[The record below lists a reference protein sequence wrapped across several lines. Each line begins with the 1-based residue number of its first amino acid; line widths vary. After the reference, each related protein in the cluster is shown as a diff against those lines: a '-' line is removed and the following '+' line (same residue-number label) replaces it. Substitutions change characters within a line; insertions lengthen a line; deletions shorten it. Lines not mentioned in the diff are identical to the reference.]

1 MGWIIEDKVWI
12 KRMIKFF
19 DDLFGFDFCQ
29 FEDIEIKYCIFVFGQ
44 FFVRMYD
51 YNEWVKNVG
60 EVMVKDDRDGEDDSI
75 IKESVNVEIV
85 KKVSVEEDV

>member
-12 KRMIKFF
+12 NRMKKFF

-29 FEDIEIKYCIFVFGQ
+29 FDDIEIKYCIFVFGQ
-44 FFVRMYD
+44 YFVRMYD
-51 YNEWVKNVG
+51 YDEWEKNVG
-60 EVMVKDDRDGEDDSI
+60 KVMVKDDGEDDSI

-85 KKVSVEEDV
+85 KKVNVGEEV